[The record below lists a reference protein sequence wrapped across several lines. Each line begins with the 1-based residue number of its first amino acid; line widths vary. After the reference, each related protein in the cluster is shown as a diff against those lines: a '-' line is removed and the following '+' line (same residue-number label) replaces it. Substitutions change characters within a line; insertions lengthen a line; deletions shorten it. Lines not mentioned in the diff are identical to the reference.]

1 MKKYLPYA
9 NYLAAGAGILAA
21 LLRQWTLVAG
31 RDEKGLYPAAH
42 PGWIGYLLVMAAAV
56 VVIYLMTRDCGKNGT
71 CQTNFPVGI
80 FPILG
85 QLAAACGIVICCLP
99 LLQGRLFDL
108 ICGILGLC
116 AAGALLMLS
125 WQRFQ
130 QRPPFAPAYL
140 LPCLFFAA
148 QLFRLGKQYGTET
161 QLLCFLPQFLACAA
175 SALASYELM
184 GCSAEDGSRK
194 KSLFWSLSAA
204 ALCFAAVPGASWM
217 YSAVGLWHLLDHC
230 TLSEPAEELPKEETV
245 AEIEETDL

>member
-9 NYLAAGAGILAA
+9 NYLAAGAGVLAA

-42 PGWIGYLLVMAAAV
+42 PGWICYLLVMTAAV
-56 VVIYLMTRDCGKNGT
+56 VLFFLMTRDCGKNGS
-71 CQTNFPVGI
+71 CQTDLPVGI
-80 FPILG
+80 FPVLG
-85 QLAAACGIVICCLP
+85 QLAAACGIAVHCLP
-99 LLQGRLFDL
+99 LLQGSRIDL

-116 AAGALLMLS
+116 AAGALLVLS

-130 QRPPFAPAYL
+130 KKPPFAPAYL
-140 LPCLFFAA
+140 LPCLFFAL
-148 QLFRLGKQYGTET
+148 QLFRLGRQYGTET

-184 GCSAEDGSRK
+184 GCSAEDGSRQ

-204 ALCFAAVPGASWM
+204 VFCFAAVPGGSRFFLFL
-217 YSAVGLWHLLDHC
+217 GLWHLLGHC
-230 TLSEPAEELPKEETV
+230 TLTESTVETEEAV
-245 AEIEETDL
+245 NTDESAP